1 MFSIEFLTIMVR
13 LIFILSFIIT
23 PPAFAQTKIT
33 WKAFEDV
40 RWTDKYSEKEDA
52 YYYYPNFGP
61 SVLELEGQEVTLKG
75 FMLIL
80 GSGSDQFYILSCYPY
95 ASCFFCGSAGP
106 DSIVQLDLKP
116 GHPKFRMDQ
125 RVAIKG
131 KLKLNQD
138 DFDQCNFILTEAE
151 LFKRK

>member
-1 MFSIEFLTIMVR
+1 MLKFIPLLTLFVT
-13 LIFILSFIIT
+13 S
-23 PPAFAQTKIT
+23 PALAQTKIN
-33 WKAFEDV
+33 WKTFEDV
-40 RWTDKYSEKEDA
+40 RWTDKYSEEEDA
-52 YYYYPNFGP
+52 YYYYPHFGP
-61 SVLELEGQEVTLKG
+61 SVKELEGQEVVLKG

-80 GSGSDQFYILSCYPY
+80 GSGNDQFYILSRYPY

-116 GHPKFRMDQ
+116 GHPEFRMDQ

-138 DFDQCNFILTEAE
+138 DFDQCNFILTDAE
-151 LFKRK
+151 PSKRK